1 MKRQVKDCQII
12 LKKKKQAYQKK
23 KLQHKLISITIS
35 NKHPEIDTNDH
46 EIQKCFIDIQLI
58 NKSRIR

>member
-1 MKRQVKDCQII
+1 M
-12 LKKKKQAYQKK
+12 
-23 KLQHKLISITIS
+23 TIS

-46 EIQKCFIDIQLI
+46 EIQKCFINIQLI